1 MHMMLSK
8 NRQKNTSKE
17 EWEKMWEGMGYG
29 LTPLYVAI
37 MEMKDSTFKTKADDF
52 SIPNHYALL
61 AFEAGK
67 RAAYQEIIDMLPKG
81 AKTPF

>member
-1 MHMMLSK
+1 MLLSK

-17 EWEKMWEGMGYG
+17 EWQKMWDGMGYG
-29 LTPLYVAI
+29 LTPLHTAL
-37 MEMKDSTFKTKADDF
+37 MEMKESTFKTKTDDF

-67 RAAYQEIIDMLPKG
+67 RAAYQEIIDMLPEG

>member
-1 MHMMLSK
+1 MHMLLSK

-17 EWEKMWEGMGYG
+17 EWQKMWEGMGYG
-29 LTPLYVAI
+29 LTPLHTAL
-37 MEMKDSTFKTKADDF
+37 MEMKESTFKTKADDF

-67 RAAYQEIIDMLPKG
+67 RAAYQEIIDMLPEG